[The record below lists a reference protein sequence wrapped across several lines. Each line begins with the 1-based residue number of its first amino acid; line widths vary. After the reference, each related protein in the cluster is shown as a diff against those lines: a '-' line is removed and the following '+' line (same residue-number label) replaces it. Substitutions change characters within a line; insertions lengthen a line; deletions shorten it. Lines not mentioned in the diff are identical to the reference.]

1 MRELEDAAQFGD
13 SLVHSIVASGIL
25 RFVCPLPSETA
36 EHVRGNEQATRS
48 SLIGPLFTLLGYDLT
63 DPRQCI
69 PEYKVDFGRERSVKP
84 IDWAFLQGGNPLFF
98 VEAKEAGRKLA
109 GFDEKIGGLLR

>member
-1 MRELEDAAQFGD
+1 MIKVEGSVLGMKEALANFINRVREL
-13 SLVHSIVASGIL
+13 
-25 RFVCPLPSETA
+25 A

-84 IDWAFLQGGNPLFF
+84 IDWAFLQAGKPLFF

-109 GFDEKIGGLLR
+109 GFDEQLADYFAKGT